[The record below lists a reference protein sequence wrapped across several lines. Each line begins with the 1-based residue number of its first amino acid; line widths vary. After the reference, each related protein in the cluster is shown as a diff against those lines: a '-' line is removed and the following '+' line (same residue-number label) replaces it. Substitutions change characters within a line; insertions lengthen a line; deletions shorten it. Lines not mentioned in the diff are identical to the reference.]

1 MKKSNW
7 KKKGVRRRMAQGW
20 ECVAV
25 EFGGT
30 RPEAREYKTC
40 VPWVAFVFPE
50 SETNEK
56 LPYQYGCGCARCG
69 RCECCG
75 CCGDAVGGAGMM
87 GCGCCGMLWVLW
99 ALWLLWLLWLP
110 WLLWLLWPGL

>member
-1 MKKSNW
+1 
-7 KKKGVRRRMAQGW
+7 MAQGW

-87 GCGCCGMLWVLW
+87 GCGCCGGARFQTIEFEKKRRAEADGPAV
-99 ALWLLWLLWLP
+99 
-110 WLLWLLWPGL
+110 GVRRGGI

>member
-1 MKKSNW
+1 MFWAGFKKSNS
-7 KKKGVRRRMAQGW
+7 KKKGARRRMAQGW

-56 LPYQYGCGCARCG
+56 LPYICASNVHIVPLIKNPDRF
-69 RCECCG
+69 
-75 CCGDAVGGAGMM
+75 
-87 GCGCCGMLWVLW
+87 
-99 ALWLLWLLWLP
+99 
-110 WLLWLLWPGL
+110 

>member
-1 MKKSNW
+1 
-7 KKKGVRRRMAQGW
+7 MAQGW

-56 LPYQYGCGCARCG
+56 LPYY
-69 RCECCG
+69 
-75 CCGDAVGGAGMM
+75 
-87 GCGCCGMLWVLW
+87 
-99 ALWLLWLLWLP
+99 
-110 WLLWLLWPGL
+110 